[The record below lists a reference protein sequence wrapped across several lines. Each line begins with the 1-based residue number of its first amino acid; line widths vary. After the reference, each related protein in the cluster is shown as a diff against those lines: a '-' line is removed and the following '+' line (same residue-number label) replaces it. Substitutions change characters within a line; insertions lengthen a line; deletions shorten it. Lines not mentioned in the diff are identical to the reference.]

1 MSQSPKYSQYRD
13 ADEHHISAPRLIKD
27 NEPEPL
33 SQRYDQT
40 YLEEKSVK
48 SIPLKKSTGL
58 IECLI
63 ADWQAIFKNDPA
75 ARNYLEVLFCY
86 PGLHALWVHRFT
98 HKLYRW
104 KIPFFPRFISFI
116 SRLITGIEIHPGA
129 RIGQGV
135 FIDHGMGVVI
145 GETAIIGDNCVIYQ
159 GVTLGGTGKE
169 TGKRHPTLASH
180 VMVGSGAKILGN
192 ILIGDHVRIG
202 AGSVVLK
209 NVPSHSTVVGVPGR
223 VLRHYEKITDIRDVN
238 HPHQQNLPDLEAE
251 VIKSIYQRIKILEQE
266 VASLSYPSA
275 FAHYVANN
283 DEKIKRVLENPL
295 AFANDSSEQ
304 NALQTTAASDQVI
317 KDFLDGSGI

>member
-1 MSQSPKYSQYRD
+1 MSQLPKYSQYRNT
-13 ADEHHISAPRLIKD
+13 DEHHIVPPHLVKD
-27 NEPEPL
+27 NQQEPL
-33 SQRYDQT
+33 SQRYSQSNSK
-40 YLEEKSVK
+40 EETAK
-48 SIPLKKSTGL
+48 SISWHKLPNL
-58 IECLI
+58 IKCLI

-75 ARNYLEVLFCY
+75 ARNPLEVLFCY

-98 HKLYRW
+98 HQLYRW
-104 KIPFFPRFISFI
+104 KIPFIPRFISFI

-129 RIGQGV
+129 KIGQGV

-180 VMVGSGAKILGN
+180 VMVGAGAKILGN

-202 AGSVVLK
+202 ASSVVLK

-275 FAHYVANN
+275 FAHYVANK
-283 DEKIKRVLENPL
+283 DETIKRLLENPFTSNSL
-295 AFANDSSEQ
+295 EQ
-304 NALQTTAASDQVI
+304 DFVETTAASDQII